1 MEKMN
6 GNLQTLLEKLD
17 RMPGRGTTPS
27 QSRVSFAPSASQ
39 IPARSAKAESQVKKF
54 PGLDAAVVSAA
65 LARWCARGEPHGDA
79 TPDWLRRQSDPAFA
93 RASPQEPCEKEAMQY
108 AEALDESEEEPEPGF
123 SGGEPGL
130 AEVGE
135 PATVEGTLS
144 KLTELVALLSA
155 DKLKRAKASKMDLA
169 LDGVHASGS
178 TGDSSSGS
186 AGKRAAAAR
195 RALRVGLQRRRRKS
209 AMWWRS

>member
-1 MEKMN
+1 
-6 GNLQTLLEKLD
+6 
-17 RMPGRGTTPS
+17 
-27 QSRVSFAPSASQ
+27 
-39 IPARSAKAESQVKKF
+39 VKKF

-65 LARWCARGEPHGDA
+65 LAAGVPEENLTEMQRLIGSGGKATQRLREPA
-79 TPDWLRRQSDPAFA
+79 LRSPAK
-93 RASPQEPCEKEAMQY
+93 KEAMQY

-195 RALRVGLQRRRRKS
+195 RALRVGRKS